1 MSEPAS
7 QITLAASS
15 AHRRGVLRLLL
26 GLLGFAAIH
35 LGLIIGCV
43 AAPVVAIR
51 AAQREPLLWLL
62 AGPATP
68 LFGAL
73 LFVLLRKLV
82 HRASVGATAVD
93 ISAAEQPRLFQF
105 LERLCTRAR
114 APMPDRVSL
123 DAGVNAAMLR
133 GSSALGLLFGGPREL
148 VIGLGLVNTLA
159 QHELEAVVAHELGHF
174 SQSST
179 RVGQWAHRAMVL
191 LRELVLGRD
200 RFVLDVRPLVHRHL
214 GVASSLACRP
224 YDLCTW
230 RIAHEAG
237 CIVCDPFGAPLSAP
251 LDVVTYVA
259 FAAYANR
266 RLAHKLIPIVRE
278 ELQRALG

>member
-1 MSEPAS
+1 
-7 QITLAASS
+7 AASS

-179 RVGQWAHRAMVL
+179 RVGQGAHRAMVL

-200 RFVLDVRPLVHRHL
+200 RFDERLAGARRSRSIVARGFAAALHVGVRGIRRLLARVLDRITR
-214 GVASSLACRP
+214 SNLA
-224 YDLCTW
+224 
-230 RIAHEAG
+230 
-237 CIVCDPFGAPLSAP
+237 
-251 LDVVTYVA
+251 
-259 FAAYANR
+259 
-266 RLAHKLIPIVRE
+266 LARE
-278 ELQRALG
+278 L